1 MLWCVSV
8 GKRWAWIEKP
18 LYGSADASVMSK
30 LFKNQV
36 TDRTDSLSRET
47 LQNSWDAAEDRKD
60 RFKMVF
66 RFEEYIGEKKRLIS
80 EALGLQELR
89 EYERQS
95 CPMKFPS
102 KSSMHDQ
109 NDSSRPLKILYVED
123 YGAHGLRGPI
133 GWQSGSE
140 LFRAIYDLGNS
151 NKDASA
157 GGSYGFGKSA
167 MFGNSQINMVCA
179 YSAFEPG
186 HANPD
191 TEPGELA
198 EIDAASRR
206 YVGFAYWKGH
216 RSDGRNRD
224 GRAMLA
230 VATGDLHQP
239 FEDLGADTEALRI
252 GIRPRNPRIQEERGT
267 TFAII
272 DHAVDP
278 GELLQKLEEN
288 WWPAI
293 EQFGLQIEVQ
303 VNGKTLIPD
312 PFKRPELETLR
323 RAYALAINGQPGGS
337 EWKWTE
343 STKPGFEPFEK
354 IRPGSLAIV
363 RLDAARQGGSKEPGG
378 ARIAR
383 VRGTRMLVD
392 YYNVPSAHVLRGI
405 YVASDDMDRDP
416 GENSFLRLAEN
427 AAHDNW
433 ARRAEANADDKRPWQ
448 VASLIVNRIES
459 SVYQINKELGHDE
472 QDNQIKS
479 SLIAEYLPFGGND
492 LGDDTGEKPE
502 PKGHF
507 TFTANDEDVLFDEN
521 DPDNVRAKQSFTLHY
536 RPLKRKKDA
545 QVLVR
550 ASCVLVEDGSGGDRI
565 PMMLEASEGSG
576 AENEL
581 RFKMSKSNNTVIF
594 TAISEAYDGRWSA
607 KVVPEA
613 RVEDE

>member
-1 MLWCVSV
+1 MSS
-8 GKRWAWIEKP
+8 RWTWIEKP
-18 LYGSADASVMSK
+18 PYGSADASVMSK

-47 LQNSWDAAEDRKD
+47 LQNSWDAAEVSDAAEDPRG

-66 RFEEYIGEKKRLIS
+66 RFEEYTGEKKRLIS

-102 KSSMHDQ
+102 KSALYDQ
-109 NDSSRPLKILYVED
+109 EGSSRPLKILYVED

-179 YSAFEPG
+179 YSAFKPG

-191 TEPGELA
+191 TEPGHSA
-198 EIDAASRR
+198 EIDPASRR

-216 RSDGRNRD
+216 RSDGRGRD

-230 VATGDLHQP
+230 AATGDLHEP
-239 FEDLGADTEALRI
+239 FEDVDADTQALRI
-252 GIRPRNPRIQEERGT
+252 GIRPRNPRVQEERGT

-278 GELLQKLEEN
+278 DELLQKLEEN
-288 WWPAI
+288 WWPAM
-293 EQFGLQIEVQ
+293 EQFGLKVEVHIG
-303 VNGKTLIPD
+303 GKKLVPD
-312 PFKRPELETLR
+312 PFKRPELDTLR
-323 RAYALAINGQPGGS
+323 RAYALAIKGQPGAS
-337 EWKWTE
+337 EWKWTG
-343 STKPGFEPFEK
+343 STKPGFEPFEE
-354 IRPGSLAIV
+354 IRAGSLAIIK
-363 RLDAARQGGSKEPGG
+363 LDATKKAGSKEPGG

-392 YYNVPSAHVLRGI
+392 YHNVPSAHVLRGI
-405 YVASDDMDRDP
+405 YVASDDLPRDP

-448 VASLIVNRIES
+448 VASLIVSRIEN

-492 LGDDTGEKPE
+492 LGDDDDVVPK

-507 TFTANDEDVLFDEN
+507 TFTAGEEDVLVDEN
-521 DPDNVRAKQSFTLHY
+521 DSANVKAWQTFTLHY
-536 RPLKRKKDA
+536 RPLKRKKEA
-545 QVLVR
+545 KVVIR

-565 PMMLEASEGSG
+565 PMLLEPSQGGGSEI
-576 AENEL
+576 EL
-581 RFKMSKSNNTVIF
+581 RLTMSKSNDSVSF
-594 TAISEAYDGRWSA
+594 TAISEGYDGRWSA

-613 RVEDE
+613 SIEDD